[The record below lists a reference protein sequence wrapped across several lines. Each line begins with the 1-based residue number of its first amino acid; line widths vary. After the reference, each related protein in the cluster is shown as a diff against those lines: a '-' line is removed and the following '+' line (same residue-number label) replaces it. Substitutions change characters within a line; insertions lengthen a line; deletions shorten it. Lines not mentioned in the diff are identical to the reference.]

1 MVVFLQKSPEKGHV
15 TLCLTNQRTKFTMKS
30 HFWWDFL
37 FAPFHL
43 KSIPLKSSAKNQGV
57 LLYFTT
63 YMAVSRCRTS
73 EYKNFTIV
81 SPSRTEGH
89 TITFELVSSLIR
101 VLPMWFID
109 YSFCVDQHVL
119 INYNFVDAL
128 VPDEGRWQSRL
139 NSFKGN
145 CNFVTLF
152 PYMILKT
159 NISLPLPYLDC
170 IKHCWGEQNSTVN
183 SVHADDW
190 TAELAISASKGQG
203 ELIYSLDTNQG
214 PFHIVIFSLFFVSK
228 RKN

>member
-1 MVVFLQKSPEKGHV
+1 MIIANSFRVSLVIDWGVSQNFRTRFGCFMINRWSLIHWSKKVSNVV
-15 TLCLTNQRTKFTMKS
+15 
-30 HFWWDFL
+30 
-37 FAPFHL
+37 
-43 KSIPLKSSAKNQGV
+43 
-57 LLYFTT
+57 
-63 YMAVSRCRTS
+63 
-73 EYKNFTIV
+73 
-81 SPSRTEGH
+81 
-89 TITFELVSSLIR
+89 FELVSSLIG

-128 VPDEGRWQSRL
+128 VPDEGRWQSCL

-145 CNFVTLF
+145 YNFVTLF

-183 SVHADDW
+183 SVPADDW
-190 TAELAISASKGQG
+190 TAELAISASKAGG
-203 ELIYSLDTNQG
+203 EVICSLDTNQG

-228 RKN
+228 RKK